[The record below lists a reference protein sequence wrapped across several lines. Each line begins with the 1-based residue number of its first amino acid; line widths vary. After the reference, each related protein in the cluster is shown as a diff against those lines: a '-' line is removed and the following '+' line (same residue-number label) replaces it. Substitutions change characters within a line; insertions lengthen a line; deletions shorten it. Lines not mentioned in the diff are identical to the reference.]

1 MAAKAHR
8 LVAFLLILYSK
19 PRGVTCS
26 ASGFANSLWAVLS
39 AKSFQFY
46 FHHKGVGVMLKMN
59 EYVFFLLLSFV
70 FLDFFV
76 VKLAFIFL
84 IHYFCKI
91 ILQEI

>member
-1 MAAKAHR
+1 
-8 LVAFLLILYSK
+8 
-19 PRGVTCS
+19 
-26 ASGFANSLWAVLS
+26 
-39 AKSFQFY
+39 
-46 FHHKGVGVMLKMN
+46 MLKMN